1 MGRRAASRPGRRRA
15 RAGLLAAATLGLA
28 AVVGPAAGRAASASW
43 TISLTPSTIEAVQAA
58 TIKATFSNLGGPDGQ
73 QDLGCVRIAIPATFT
88 VQSAVVTDD
97 PPDTTWKASI
107 GGLTTVTINTA
118 SGGDRLP
125 PNKPT
130 ASVTAAIKVS
140 AVVPGTYTW
149 TASAYRSQDCLNS
162 FNDPAHLTVKVQLT
176 LIPTPP
182 PPTATPTPTR
192 TPVPTVRPTPLPL
205 PTILPT
211 LLPLPLPTILPLPT
225 PTVPP
230 TPTVTPPPG
239 STPTPSPAGSASQ
252 APDRPS
258 PSPSSDAPRQPTG
271 SSGGQSGPPAPGSG
285 ASPSSGPP
293 IGAGLTIP
301 GGGPGG
307 DAAAGTNVSLTSGFT
322 TPFGDGFAWAVPGLV
337 LSVPGLLIVLFAI
350 LAQALGAAAWL
361 PVVRR
366 RIGGFEV
373 ERQRT
378 PERGPNLRR

>member
-1 MGRRAASRPGRRRA
+1 MGRRGTSSPGRRRA
-15 RAGLLAAATLGLA
+15 RAGLLAGATLGLA
-28 AVVGPAAGRAASASW
+28 AIVGPGAGRAAYASW
-43 TISLTPSTIEAVQAA
+43 TISLTPSTIEAVQPAI
-58 TIKATFSNLGGPDGQ
+58 IKAKFSNMGGPDGQ

-125 PNKPT
+125 PNQPT
-130 ASVTAAIKVS
+130 LSVTAAIKVS
-140 AVVPGTYTW
+140 ALVPGTYTW
-149 TASAYRSQDCLNS
+149 TANAYRSQDCADS
-162 FNDPAHLTVKVQLT
+162 FNDPAHLMLKVQLT
-176 LIPTPP
+176 LIPPL
-182 PPTATPTPTR
+182 TATPTPTP
-192 TPVPTVRPTPLPL
+192 TPVSTVRPTLSPLPTVQPTLAPLPL
-205 PTILPT
+205 PTS
-211 LLPLPLPTILPLPT
+211 LPLPT
-225 PTVPP
+225 PTALP
-230 TPTVTPPPG
+230 TPTETSPPG
-239 STPTPSPAGSASQ
+239 STPTPSPAGSESQ

-271 SSGGQSGPPAPGSG
+271 ASGAQSGPPTPGSD
-285 ASPSSGPP
+285 ASPSPSPP

-307 DAAAGTNVSLTSGFT
+307 DAAAGSSVSLTSGFT

-366 RIGGFEV
+366 RIGGFEG
-373 ERQRT
+373 EGQRT
-378 PERGPNLRR
+378 RERSPGLRR